1 MAPFLI
7 RPGYR
12 PLPRPYDKKR
22 ATPMPSPPPAWP
34 AECAGILFR
43 AAQRLGITVHE
54 ADERLTVEDVLDEAD
69 LHAYL
74 HDVDHEPETAPPVT
88 QSAGRRR

>member
-1 MAPFLI
+1 M

-22 ATPMPSPPPAWP
+22 ASAMPEPPPAWP

-43 AAQRLGITVHE
+43 TAQRLGMTVRE
-54 ADERLTVEDVLDEAD
+54 VDETLTVEDLLDEQD

-74 HDVDHEPETAPPVT
+74 HDVDHEPEQAPQVT
-88 QSAGRRR
+88 SPTRRR

>member
-1 MAPFLI
+1 M

-12 PLPRPYDKKR
+12 PLPRPHDKQR
-22 ATPMPSPPPAWP
+22 AGTMPQPPPAWP

-43 AAQRLGITVHE
+43 AAQRLGLTVRD
-54 ADERLTVEDVLDEAD
+54 ADETLTVGDLLDEHD

-74 HDVDHEPETAPPVT
+74 HDVDHEPEQAPQVT
-88 QSAGRRR
+88 PARWR